1 MEGFV
6 DKIDDNKYLGK
17 WETILTDGRTH
28 LPKHI
33 TFHDAAAISARWNQQ
48 YVNDSGPV
56 YYRHWLACQQTYGAG
71 NEDCRKLRWWAQ
83 QITHPL
89 HLAEWDDWWKD
100 EHYDLQIG
108 QHWNRICGEEFEE
121 ASNLLKDLK
130 EKREGLAAKF
140 RDLLK
145 TKTAEDPMGKILHEV
160 AQLEEPSKTP
170 VADLV
175 EAGTLSKEAVEA
187 AAALK
192 IKELK
197 ALRDDATWAE
207 VKGSLLNGVTT
218 TCSTLKKTSKVVAE
232 LKAQAELERNKTSA
246 VKLDIPH
253 MRVNYEKPGLYEYDT
268 WFGKFLP
275 RTPQFG
281 FAESDEE

>member
-33 TFHDAAAISARWNQQ
+33 TFHDAAAISARFAVIFKHFASNNGSGGISSMSTMPDQSIIVTGSPANKLMVLGMKTAANFVGGHNRSLTPCMYAHSLNQFFFRVLFQ
-48 YVNDSGPV
+48 
-56 YYRHWLACQQTYGAG
+56 
-71 NEDCRKLRWWAQ
+71 
-83 QITHPL
+83 
-89 HLAEWDDWWKD
+89 LAEWDDWWKD

-108 QHWNRICGEEFEE
+108 QHWNRICGEVCFFFKHKSKAFVNIQEFEE

-175 EAGTLSKEAVEA
+175 EV
-187 AAALK
+187 
-192 IKELK
+192 
-197 ALRDDATWAE
+197 
-207 VKGSLLNGVTT
+207 
-218 TCSTLKKTSKVVAE
+218 
-232 LKAQAELERNKTSA
+232 
-246 VKLDIPH
+246 
-253 MRVNYEKPGLYEYDT
+253 
-268 WFGKFLP
+268 
-275 RTPQFG
+275 
-281 FAESDEE
+281 